1 MSDTFKITEA
11 YYPNVYE
18 GYVFPSDDKP
28 TFGLSI
34 KAEELPDHLRVY
46 ARAPKD
52 KMGFNIITISAG
64 KIAPLVVTEEGRNGA
79 SQLDTI
85 MRFARNAN
93 MRLDDL
99 LKKIPMEI
107 AAEVIEFDNSR
118 SGPGHVLMV
127 RAIKVHYT
135 DLLRRYDE
143 IEAEHWS

>member
-1 MSDTFKITEA
+1 MTHTFKITEA
-11 YYPNVYE
+11 FYPNVYE
-18 GYVFPSDDKP
+18 GYLFPSEDKP

-34 KAEELPDHLRVY
+34 KAEELPDHLRIY

-64 KIAPLVVTEEGRNGA
+64 KQPPTVVTEEGRNGA
-79 SQLDTI
+79 GQMDSIL
-85 MRFARNAN
+85 RFARNAN

-107 AAEVIEFDNSR
+107 AAEVIEFENSR
-118 SGPGHVLMV
+118 TGPSSALIVK
-127 RAIKVHYT
+127 AIKVRYT

-143 IEAEHWS
+143 IEVEYWS